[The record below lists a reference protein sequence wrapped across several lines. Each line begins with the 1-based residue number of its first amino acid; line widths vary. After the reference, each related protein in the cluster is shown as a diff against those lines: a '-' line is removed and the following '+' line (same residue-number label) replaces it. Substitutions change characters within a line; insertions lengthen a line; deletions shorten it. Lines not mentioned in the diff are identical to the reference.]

1 MPEQRTDPLW
11 RDDIEF
17 PPEHPAPR
25 RQCIVSRHA
34 LRCGK
39 LIAALETAVSR
50 DDEIEIIRDRRRG
63 GDATAAQ
70 AAPTGQPSIDR
81 RRLPYVDSRVK
92 LDGFAIVPLL
102 TGDPGDTDP
111 SGNSKWPAP
120 RLPNPPLERRPAVRH
135 SVADTHSVADPD
147 EDERELERI
156 LQFKR
161 GQFKR
166 GQKVRVGSW
175 LILAALVTAIF
186 VLFLQLPTLK
196 TLMTRT
202 DPAGS
207 PSAEQTSES
216 PRASQTPAVDEAR
229 SSLAQTSAPPAET
242 SASPPPI
249 GGAESPESAPSRDTG
264 AERQAATG
272 TIARVSPGRAG
283 RASSSSIANVRAP
296 DAARRDGPRFPGLPR
311 VELIRN
317 SVPTAEGKAD
327 AYVVRVSDT
336 SGRPLTGADVLLL
349 IRMDDGTVENM
360 TLRAGPEPGTY
371 QGTALHSRSSP
382 VDLRLRMM
390 VKDSRVEIPLS
401 P

>member
-1 MPEQRTDPLW
+1 
-11 RDDIEF
+11 
-17 PPEHPAPR
+17 
-25 RQCIVSRHA
+25 
-34 LRCGK
+34 
-39 LIAALETAVSR
+39 
-50 DDEIEIIRDRRRG
+50 
-63 GDATAAQ
+63 
-70 AAPTGQPSIDR
+70 
-81 RRLPYVDSRVK
+81 

-120 RLPNPPLERRPAVRH
+120 RLANPPIERQPALRH
-135 SVADTHSVADPD
+135 SVADTD

-156 LQFKR
+156 L
-161 GQFKR
+161 QFKR

-196 TLMTRT
+196 ALMTRT

-216 PRASQTPAVDEAR
+216 PRASQTPAVDEAP
-229 SSLAQTSAPPAET
+229 SSPAQTRTPPAET
-242 SASPPPI
+242 STPPAQTSASPPRV
-249 GGAESPESAPSRDTG
+249 GGAESPESAPPRDTR
-264 AERQAATG
+264 AERQAATD

-296 DAARRDGPRFPGLPR
+296 DAARIEGPRFRGLPR

-317 SVPTAEGKAD
+317 SVSTAEGKAD

-371 QGTALHSRSSP
+371 QGTAPHSRSSP

-390 VKDSRVEIPLS
+390 VKDSRIEIPLS

>member
-25 RQCIVSRHA
+25 RRCIVSGDA
-34 LRCGK
+34 LRCGEF
-39 LIAALETAVSR
+39 IAALETAVSW
-50 DDEIEIIRDRRRG
+50 DDELEIILDRRRG

-70 AAPTGQPSIDR
+70 TAPTGQPSIDR
-81 RRLPYVDSRVK
+81 RRLPDVDSRVK

-120 RLPNPPLERRPAVRH
+120 RLPNPPMERRPAARH
-135 SVADTHSVADPD
+135 SVADTDA
-147 EDERELERI
+147 DERELERI
-156 LQFKR
+156 L
-161 GQFKR
+161 QFKR

-175 LILAALVTAIF
+175 LILTALVTAIF
-186 VLFLQLPTLK
+186 VLLNQLPTLK

-216 PRASQTPAVDEAR
+216 PRASQTPAVDEAP
-229 SSLAQTSAPPAET
+229 SSPAQTSAPPAQT
-242 SASPPPI
+242 SASPPPV

-272 TIARVSPGRAG
+272 AIAQ
-283 RASSSSIANVRAP
+283 
-296 DAARRDGPRFPGLPR
+296 GPRFRGLPR

-360 TLRAGPEPGTY
+360 TLRPGPEPGTY